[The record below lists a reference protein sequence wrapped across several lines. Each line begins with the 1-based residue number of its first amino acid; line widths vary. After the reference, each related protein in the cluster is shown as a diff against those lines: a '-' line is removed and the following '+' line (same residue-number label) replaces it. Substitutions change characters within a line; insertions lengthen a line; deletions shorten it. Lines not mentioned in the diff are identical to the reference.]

1 MFTEKRLLFFA
12 KMSPSS
18 VEGEA
23 LSETK
28 KQVSGIEKSLK
39 QGQTPE
45 AAVSM
50 ARFMVGEIIKTAQ
63 EKLGHDWELRKNQ
76 KEYLDYLTRL
86 DDIGKK
92 ARREIKENMDRYEK
106 IGKFVTKRTGAL
118 IIYENSKKHY
128 DRDVRGKFSIQL
140 IPQLDDTV
148 AGLFQLMASVEE
160 IDVTG
165 TGLDEEKN
173 KLRDTIEAQI
183 TLFQGEPQRIID
195 YHKEQIATAEK
206 HATMLKAISEQGRF
220 WAGNPP
226 YSDAAAREAWQRV
239 FYLQKMQR
247 EAAATPGAFKL
258 ADLAQATLERLTPA
272 LIEWDEKHSS
282 DETFADRDKMLGKYR
297 RAETNYNNARANFE
311 AVSRKPDVPRAEI
324 EKARSWLIG
333 AEQTANEQLALMEKA
348 VASMQQKKGETPVD
362 LDEERRYYASIRR
375 GVVVNAP
382 FEEPEKEAPVM
393 VAEEKAPAEAKPEGK
408 KKA

>member
-1 MFTEKRLLFFA
+1 
-12 KMSPSS
+12 
-18 VEGEA
+18 
-23 LSETK
+23 
-28 KQVSGIEKSLK
+28 
-39 QGQTPE
+39 
-45 AAVSM
+45 
-50 ARFMVGEIIKTAQ
+50 
-63 EKLGHDWELRKNQ
+63 
-76 KEYLDYLTRL
+76 
-86 DDIGKK
+86 
-92 ARREIKENMDRYEK
+92 
-106 IGKFVTKRTGAL
+106 
-118 IIYENSKKHY
+118 
-128 DRDVRGKFSIQL
+128 VRGKFSIQL